1 MKKVLEL
8 SWNKSRRLIEKSNLI
23 ETVISKD
30 VDLSKLE
37 DILKKKEETIN
48 NPNKT
53 ISYRKFIFL
62 QFFTFFY
69 LFLPNFTLNFLFF
82 T

>member
-1 MKKVLEL
+1 MNSVSK
-8 SWNKSRRLIEKSNLI
+8 LI

-37 DILKKKEETIN
+37 DILEKKEETIN

-53 ISYRKFIFL
+53 IS
-62 QFFTFFY
+62 
-69 LFLPNFTLNFLFF
+69 
-82 T
+82 